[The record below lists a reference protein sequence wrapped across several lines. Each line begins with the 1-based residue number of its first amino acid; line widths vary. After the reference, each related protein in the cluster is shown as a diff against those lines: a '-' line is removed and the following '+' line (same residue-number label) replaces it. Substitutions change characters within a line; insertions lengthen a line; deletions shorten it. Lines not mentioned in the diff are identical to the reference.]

1 MQRRHFMVSMA
12 AAASAAGA
20 APKLAIDG
28 GEPVRNKPL
37 VSDHWGPMNYDGKE
51 LAQVSEVARTGNP
64 FRWRGRP
71 GTPEPMKAATF
82 EKEFAQRMGVKYS
95 LAVSSGTAALQT
107 AMAAF
112 EISHGDE
119 VILPAWT
126 WHSDCTAVIMA
137 GALPV
142 FAEIDESFN
151 INPADIEHRITPQ
164 TRLIIAVH
172 LQGVPADMDPV
183 LAIGRKHGIPVLED
197 SAQCVGGS
205 YKGKPLG
212 SLGAMGIYSH
222 QVNKTISAGE
232 GGSVVTNDATLFE
245 RGVRFHDVGGI
256 RPPEEDKLDGGAR
269 LDPIAGVNFRM
280 TEWQGGVM
288 LEQVRKLDGI
298 LGRTRASFKRIHEGV
313 SDLTGI
319 RFRKDPD
326 PNGSIGDSVYIEFPS
341 QKQRDRFLEAM
352 KAENVPCRPPSGSVI
367 LPVQSYIEKKR
378 TAQRSW
384 PTWTLGRGKDVQYG
398 AHTCPRTLDV
408 HGRFAG
414 VAIHPGLREQ
424 DCDDVISAIRKVYP
438 SCSGSEA

>member
-1 MQRRHFMVSMA
+1 MQRRHFMISMA
-12 AAASAAGA
+12 AAAGAGA

-28 GEPVRNKPL
+28 GQPVRKEPL
-37 VSDHWGPMNYDGKE
+37 LSDHWGPMSYDAKE
-51 LAQVSEVARTGNP
+51 LAQVSEVARVGNP

-82 EKEFAQRMGVKYS
+82 EKEFADRMGVRYA

-112 EISHGDE
+112 EIGPGDE

-151 INPADIEHRITPQ
+151 IDPADIEHRITPQ

-197 SAQCVGGS
+197 CAQCVGGS
-205 YKGKPLG
+205 YHGKPLG
-212 SLGAMGIYSH
+212 SIGAMGVYSH

-232 GGSVVTNDATLFE
+232 GGSVVTNDPILFE

-256 RPPEEDKLDGGAR
+256 RPPETDKLENGPQ
-269 LDPIAGVNFRM
+269 LEPIAGVNFRM

-298 LGRTRASFKRIHEGV
+298 LGRARASWKRIRDGV
-313 SDLTGI
+313 SDLSSI

-326 PNGSIGDSVYIEFPS
+326 PKGSIGDSVYLEF
-341 QKQRDRFLEAM
+341 QARERRDRFLEAM
-352 KAENVPCRPPSGSVI
+352 KAENVPARPPSGSVV

-378 TAQRSW
+378 TAQRNW
-384 PTWTLGRGKDVQYG
+384 PTWTTGRGKQIQYG
-398 AHTCPRTLDV
+398 AESCPRTLDI
-408 HGRFAG
+408 HNRFAG
-414 VAIHPGLREQ
+414 VSIHPGFTEK
-424 DCDDVISAIRKVYP
+424 DCDDVIAAIRKVYP
-438 SCSGSEA
+438 TVAG